1 MSESVSMVTKP
12 VQNLPTGSLEPNLYL
27 NRELSLLEFN
37 RRVIAQAEDESLPL
51 LERLRYL
58 CIGSSNLDEFFE
70 IRVSSLHARQSPDKT
85 PVANANSCF
94 TRSASGAIR
103 W

>member
-51 LERLRYL
+51 LERCLLY
-58 CIGSSNLDEFFE
+58 
-70 IRVSSLHARQSPDKT
+70 T
-85 PVANANSCF
+85 
-94 TRSASGAIR
+94 SAALFMNIMR
-103 W
+103 P

>member
-1 MSESVSMVTKP
+1 MVKKP

-27 NRELSLLEFN
+27 NRDLSLLEFN
-37 RRVIAQAEDESLPL
+37 RRVLAQAEDENLPL

-70 IRVSSLHARQSPDKT
+70 VSVSSLHARQTQDKT
-85 PVANANSCF
+85 VTANSLLHQISV
-94 TRSASGAIR
+94 R
-103 W
+103 